1 MRPSVT
7 SQRAPQRRRERG
19 VRSHARCDFDLTSQV
34 GAAPLIFVFG
44 GSSRPTARSRAGVE
58 GSPCPAP
65 ILASGALKRSGL
77 DGSLADNDRLC
88 WVVPALLHGC
98 APTVLA
104 RIPAARQSRQHGR
117 LPAVRRYW
125 DIMIGA
131 WIGLFKVA
139 FFDLAG
145 VSDAPT
151 RFLAGRRRCAS
162 FSGAVYSVVFAL
174 LNRVN

>member
-1 MRPSVT
+1 V
-7 SQRAPQRRRERG
+7 
-19 VRSHARCDFDLTSQV
+19 
-34 GAAPLIFVFG
+34 PLC
-44 GSSRPTARSRAGVE
+44 SL
-58 GSPCPAP
+58 
-65 ILASGALKRSGL
+65 LAQLKRSGL
-77 DGSLADNDRLC
+77 DGFLADTDRLC
-88 WVVPALLHGC
+88 CVIPALLHGG
-98 APTVLA
+98 APMVLA
-104 RIPAARQSRQHGR
+104 RILAARQSRRQGR

-162 FSGAVYSVVFAL
+162 FSGEYTGVVL
-174 LNRVN
+174 RSLIE